1 MKRAYGFALGA
12 AALVGL
18 GAGLMFFFD
27 PKSGT
32 RRRAITRDKTRHGY
46 RTTAD
51 YLKRTSTNVA
61 NHTRGLLAMANM
73 SRGEAAVPDD
83 DVLLARVRS
92 RIGHVVSDPRAIEV
106 KADHGLVS
114 LAGKLAYRDAQK
126 VLKTIA
132 STRGVSGLENHL
144 AIETTH

>member
-1 MKRAYGFALGA
+1 MKRAYSIALGA
-12 AALVGL
+12 VTLLGL

-27 PKSGT
+27 PRNGS
-32 RRRAITRDKTRHGY
+32 RRRAVTRDKTRHGY
-46 RTTAD
+46 RTTAE
-51 YLKRTSTNVA
+51 YLKRSSTNVV
-61 NHTRGLLAMANM
+61 NHTRGLLAMAT
-73 SRGEAAVPDD
+73 RCEATVPDD
-83 DVLLARVRS
+83 DILLARVKS
-92 RIGHVVSDPRAIEV
+92 RIGHVVSNPHAIEV

-114 LAGKLAYRDAQK
+114 LAGKLPYRDAQK